1 MASFEERLL
10 AISTADE
17 LKRAKALL
25 KQHALLGA
33 WRDAGGRLCG
43 QFRDNGKIAEV
54 ELITG
59 EHTVSHCTLC
69 DTEKVCAHGV
79 ALLMYGGRFHAFDR
93 TEETPPEYSKGLL
106 KQDLQTL
113 AKRGMINSAQL
124 RLNVAENNLH
134 APSKYENLLLNVKL
148 ITPQREYTGNLTN
161 LRQLYFE
168 KSLSVVVKFENFPLH
183 DQQIIRF
190 LALNGEAVNSNI
202 SLSAELTAELF
213 HALPGFTRFF
223 RNNTRIIVRPERA
236 TPVLV
241 AAGDKLLPGIRI
253 GNSAL
258 PLAGARLITG
268 HSGYWVGKNDE
279 YFFIGGEC
287 NPILPCLRN
296 RNIISL
302 VAA

>member
-1 MASFEERLL
+1 M
-10 AISTADE
+10 
-17 LKRAKALL
+17 
-25 KQHALLGA
+25 
-33 WRDAGGRLCG
+33 
-43 QFRDNGKIAEV
+43 
-54 ELITG
+54 
-59 EHTVSHCTLC
+59 
-69 DTEKVCAHGV
+69 KV
-79 ALLMYGGRFHAFDR
+79 
-93 TEETPPEYSKGLL
+93 
-106 KQDLQTL
+106 
-113 AKRGMINSAQL
+113 MINSAQL

-236 TPVLV
+236 TPGNQNRQFRT
-241 AAGDKLLPGIRI
+241 AACRSAAYNRTFRLLGRQ
-253 GNSAL
+253 
-258 PLAGARLITG
+258 
-268 HSGYWVGKNDE
+268 K
-279 YFFIGGEC
+279 
-287 NPILPCLRN
+287 
-296 RNIISL
+296 
-302 VAA
+302 